1 MAKTLEELEEQ
12 RVALNDRIEK
22 LSESEG
28 WTDRVDALQT
38 QYDILMM
45 DIGELEKNPDAAGG
59 GEMLALRGHC
69 VEGARNLTK
78 LR

>member
-1 MAKTLEELEEQ
+1 MSKKLEELETQ
-12 RVALNDRIEK
+12 RVSLNNRIEK

-45 DIGELEKNPDAAGG
+45 DIEELQKNPDTTGG
-59 GEMLALRGHC
+59 GEMLALRGYC
-69 VEGARNLTK
+69 IEGARNMNK
-78 LR
+78 